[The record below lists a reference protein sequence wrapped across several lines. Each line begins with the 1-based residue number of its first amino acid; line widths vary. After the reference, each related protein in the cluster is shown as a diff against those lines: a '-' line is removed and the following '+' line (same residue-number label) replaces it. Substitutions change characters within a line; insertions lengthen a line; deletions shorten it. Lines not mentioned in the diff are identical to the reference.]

1 MSWSGDALP
10 QLGRAARSR
19 MESGSARWD
28 FNGLTHKF
36 VPRLTDIMRIET

>member
-1 MSWSGDALP
+1 LVE
-10 QLGRAARSR
+10 LHGRAWKAAP
-19 MESGSARWD
+19 ARWD